1 MELAP
6 TTGFGEAPQQAF
18 SRGLRPC
25 ENGKCVHT
33 CLACHYALPRK
44 QVHFQGTRF
53 LCIGARRRGKI
64 MAAYQSELA
73 VITKAK
79 DLCSY
84 VMTVTDKSPKRF
96 RFTLVAK
103 LQNYALDIIENLY
116 RANEVFV
123 KAGDR
128 EKAQQRIDFQHQ
140 ALTELKLLGY
150 MAQLSMEQ
158 GCILPK
164 QYEQITKKIHDCQNM
179 LGAWLNSDRKR
190 LGV

>member
-1 MELAP
+1 
-6 TTGFGEAPQQAF
+6 
-18 SRGLRPC
+18 
-25 ENGKCVHT
+25 
-33 CLACHYALPRK
+33 
-44 QVHFQGTRF
+44 
-53 LCIGARRRGKI
+53 

-73 VITKAK
+73 VITKVK

-179 LGAWLNSDRKR
+179 LCAWLNSDRKR

>member
-1 MELAP
+1 
-6 TTGFGEAPQQAF
+6 
-18 SRGLRPC
+18 
-25 ENGKCVHT
+25 
-33 CLACHYALPRK
+33 
-44 QVHFQGTRF
+44 
-53 LCIGARRRGKI
+53 

-179 LGAWLNSDRKR
+179 LCAWLNSDRKR

>member
-1 MELAP
+1 MAQ
-6 TTGFGEAPQQAF
+6 GEV
-18 SRGLRPC
+18 
-25 ENGKCVHT
+25 KD
-33 CLACHYALPRK
+33 
-44 QVHFQGTRF
+44 
-53 LCIGARRRGKI
+53 

-150 MAQLSMEQ
+150 MAQLAMEQ

>member
-1 MELAP
+1 
-6 TTGFGEAPQQAF
+6 
-18 SRGLRPC
+18 
-25 ENGKCVHT
+25 
-33 CLACHYALPRK
+33 
-44 QVHFQGTRF
+44 
-53 LCIGARRRGKI
+53 
-64 MAAYQSELA
+64 MAVKQSELS

-84 VMTVTDKSPKRF
+84 IMTITDKSPKRF

-103 LQNYALDIIENLY
+103 LQGYALNTIENLY

-128 EKAQQRIDFQHQ
+128 EKATQRVDYQHQ

-150 MAQLSMEQ
+150 MAQLAMEQ
-158 GCILPK
+158 QCILPK
-164 QYEQITKKIHDCQNM
+164 QYEQVTKKVADCQNM

>member
-1 MELAP
+1 
-6 TTGFGEAPQQAF
+6 
-18 SRGLRPC
+18 
-25 ENGKCVHT
+25 
-33 CLACHYALPRK
+33 
-44 QVHFQGTRF
+44 
-53 LCIGARRRGKI
+53 

-128 EKAQQRIDFQHQ
+128 EKAQQRIDFQQQ

>member
-1 MELAP
+1 
-6 TTGFGEAPQQAF
+6 
-18 SRGLRPC
+18 
-25 ENGKCVHT
+25 
-33 CLACHYALPRK
+33 
-44 QVHFQGTRF
+44 
-53 LCIGARRRGKI
+53 

-73 VITKAK
+73 IITKAK

-103 LQNYALDIIENLY
+103 LQNYALDVIENLY